1 MTSRSSRLSRQLQ
14 TSESPDG
21 KSAFSSPAMNAALFC
36 VLLGAI
42 DLTVIAAVL
51 PGMIADLRVNTS
63 DIDRYIWIVS
73 GYLIAYIVAIPLIG
87 RVSDFAGRRFAF
99 LLAIAVFL
107 VGSIVCALANSLDS
121 LIVGRC
127 IQGFG
132 GGGLLPVAIA
142 LTGDTLPRRRRLA
155 GIALVSAVDTLGWV
169 IGPVYGALIDSFA
182 PGATEH
188 WRWIFWINIPLLL
201 VAAAL
206 VARAFPAPE
215 PGESLR
221 ALRRLDLPGAVFL
234 TGLLVAVNL
243 ALSTGGEL
251 GSQTGSGL
259 RALGGTTNPLARYV
273 WLFVVLAVVCVL
285 LLAVTQRRSAS
296 PILPVTLLRNRTFL
310 FAGISNF
317 VLGVVL
323 MVGMVDVPVVVT
335 LLHTSGSSSSSNVS
349 AAILASYTIC
359 IMATSLASARLIR
372 RFGLMIVMLGGLV
385 CAGGGLALLYPLLE
399 GDHVWRMIPGLVVA
413 GCGLGTL
420 IAPLSSAALDEANE
434 EERGAAASTSL
445 VFRLLGMTIG
455 ISALSSIAVKR
466 LQVLTDRLPP
476 VSQQP
481 NESTAAFLLRQQ
493 QFLQDRV
500 IPLAVQVI
508 QETFLIAAALTLL
521 ALIPVIRIAR
531 TNRSKP

>member
-1 MTSRSSRLSRQLQ
+1 
-14 TSESPDG
+14 
-21 KSAFSSPAMNAALFC
+21 MNAALFC
-36 VLLGAI
+36 VLLGAV

-51 PGMIADLRVNTS
+51 PAMISDLQVNTS

-87 RVSDFAGRRFAF
+87 RVSDLAGRRFAF
-99 LLAIAVFL
+99 LVALGIFL
-107 VGSIVCALANSLDS
+107 IGSIVCALANSMDS

-142 LTGDTLPRRRRLA
+142 LTGDTLARRRRLG

-169 IGPVYGALIDSFA
+169 IGPVYGAVVESFA

-201 VAAAL
+201 AAAVL
-206 VARAFPAPE
+206 VVRAFPAPE

-221 ALRRLDLPGAVFL
+221 ALRRLDIPGAILL
-234 TGLLVAVNL
+234 TGLLVAINL

-259 RALGGTTNPLARYV
+259 RALGGTTNPLARYI
-273 WLFVVLAVVCVL
+273 WLFVVLAVVCTVA
-285 LLAVTQRRSAS
+285 LAMTQRYTRP

-310 FAGISNF
+310 FAGIANF
-317 VLGVVL
+317 VLGIVL

-335 LLHTSGSSSSSNVS
+335 LVHTSGSSSNVS
-349 AAILASYTIC
+349 AAILASYTVC
-359 IMATSLASARLIR
+359 IMAMSLVSARLIR
-372 RFGLMIVMLGGLV
+372 RFGSLAIMLGGLV
-385 CAGGGLALLYPLLE
+385 CAGGGLALLDPLLQ
-399 GDHVWRMIPGLVVA
+399 GDHVWRMIPGLVLA
-413 GCGLGTL
+413 GCGLGVL
-420 IAPLSSAALDEANE
+420 IAPLSSVALDEANDE
-434 EERGAAASTSL
+434 DRGAAASTSL

-466 LQVLTDRLPP
+466 LQLLTDRLPS
-476 VSQQP
+476 VTQQP
-481 NESTAAFLLRQQ
+481 DESTAAFLLRQQ
-493 QFLQDRV
+493 LFLQDRV

-531 TNRSKP
+531 TNRSRS